1 MALDDIDDVERSTS
15 KSIWVAASRLRGSVE
30 EKEPLSFGV
39 TKATGGGRAI
49 VGDDTLKSLN
59 GVTMCR
65 YTDELGERMKMSI
78 YKVKIMRRGN
88 FNDEAQNVEART
100 EKEAAEKLYGGLLFK
115 QGQSAQMRVMVQPQS
130 GLGNPTLF
138 YERAR

>member
-1 MALDDIDDVERSTS
+1 
-15 KSIWVAASRLRGSVE
+15 
-30 EKEPLSFGV
+30 
-39 TKATGGGRAI
+39 
-49 VGDDTLKSLN
+49 
-59 GVTMCR
+59 
-65 YTDELGERMKMSI
+65 MSI